1 VHKCTHLSPLS
12 SKQLTIDTSYDIES
26 GRKVH
31 TFIDDCVKD
40 GDLYI
45 RSVCFSPDGQHLAT
59 GTPHVNVSQ
68 WW

>member
-1 VHKCTHLSPLS
+1 MVM
-12 SKQLTIDTSYDIES
+12 ISYDVES

-59 GTPHVNVSQ
+59 GM
-68 WW
+68 

>member
-1 VHKCTHLSPLS
+1 MKR
-12 SKQLTIDTSYDIES
+12 YDVET

-59 GTPHVNVSQ
+59 GICLLTRLFTLLTPVI
-68 WW
+68 